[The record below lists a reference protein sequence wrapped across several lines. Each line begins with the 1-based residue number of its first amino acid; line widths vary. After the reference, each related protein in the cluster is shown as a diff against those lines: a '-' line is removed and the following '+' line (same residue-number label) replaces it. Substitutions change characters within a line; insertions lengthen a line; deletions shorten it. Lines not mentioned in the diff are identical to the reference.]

1 MIDLSTIKIEPNSH
15 CSALTKFKS
24 ACVALWARNY
34 SPLYNPYPTAFPYYI
49 AITMPD
55 VQTSYI
61 P

>member
-24 ACVALWARNY
+24 AYMALWVMNY
-34 SPLYNPYPTAFPYYI
+34 SAFYNPYPTAFPYYI
-49 AITMPD
+49 TITMA
-55 VQTSYI
+55 SYI